1 MRVTGVIEQQLVARI
16 DQKKRL
22 FFCNQKKF
30 LDELSIECPV
40 TILATVNGDE
50 LVDFK
55 RVD

>member
-1 MRVTGVIEQQLVARI
+1 MRVTGVIEQQLVARV